1 MKYKKYEFTFDKSVY
16 DLSGVSVIRLFS
28 KLEQV
33 LRTYTLEY
41 LQYLG
46 LISICRSKEN
56 FMTISDLEPTTKV
69 SDKRF
74 DKVYHEFAIVNKD
87 FDYIPLG
94 VLKSNKVY
102 LEQISTVD
110 LKLNLDTLYKLTIGH
125 KSSGLLTFT
134 NYEDAC
140 DFIDKNNLT
149 DMFVIAIPYKN
160 ITNAVSDLYFNF
172 NNSKDVLLSSSKLD
186 KIDLNKYESKDVYVV
201 SHNDLSALKLDND
214 KRFELFKTFRDLNI
228 YKYIKVE
235 EEKFEESN
243 VSKNLEH
250 KSQIVNKSYPIIDGN
265 VTFGDRIISIDE
277 LKSNIAKNGYRE
289 DEVTKYNKKCL
300 PMILIDHLETHT
312 QGEIESVYISDDCDI
327 VILIFREKP
336 RKPEKLIKEF
346 LVLLDKHSIN
356 NFKINNRNR
365 DKVKPL
371 RPLFGP
377 YGKYASQPTRC
388 YTTANTQTFK
398 H

>member
-1 MKYKKYEFTFDKSVY
+1 MKYKKYEFTFDKSIY

-56 FMTISDLEPTTKV
+56 FMTISDLEPITKV

-186 KIDLNKYESKDVYVV
+186 KIDLNKYESKDVYVI

-265 VTFGDRIISIDE
+265 VTFGDRTISIDE

-346 LVLLDKHSIN
+346 LVLLDKYSIN

-377 YGKYASQPTRC
+377 YGKYAIPSTRC

>member
-74 DKVYHEFAIVNKD
+74 DKVYHEFAIINKD

-94 VLKSNKVY
+94 VLKSNKAY

-186 KIDLNKYESKDVYVV
+186 KIDLNKYESKDVYVI

-265 VTFGDRIISIDE
+265 VTFGDRTISIDE

-377 YGKYASQPTRC
+377 YGKYASPPTRC
-388 YTTANTQTFK
+388 FTTANTQTFK

>member
-1 MKYKKYEFTFDKSVY
+1 MKYKKYEFTFDKSAY

-56 FMTISDLEPTTKV
+56 FMTISDLEPATKV

-102 LEQISTVD
+102 LEQISTID

-172 NNSKDVLLSSSKLD
+172 NNSKDVLLSSSRLD
-186 KIDLNKYESKDVYVV
+186 KIDLDKYESKDVYVV

-228 YKYIKVE
+228 YKYTKVE
-235 EEKFEESN
+235 EENFEESN
-243 VSKNLEH
+243 VLKNVEH
-250 KSQIVNKSYPIIDGN
+250 ESQIVNKSYPIINGN
-265 VTFGDRIISIDE
+265 VTFGDRTISIDK

-377 YGKYASQPTRC
+377 YGKYASPPTR
-388 YTTANTQTFK
+388 YYNTANIQTFK

>member
-1 MKYKKYEFTFDKSVY
+1 MKYKKYEFTFDKSAY

-33 LRTYTLEY
+33 LRAYTLEY

-46 LISICRSKEN
+46 LISIFRSKEN
-56 FMTISDLEPTTKV
+56 FMSISDLEPTNKA

-102 LEQISTVD
+102 LEQISTSDV
-110 LKLNLDTLYKLTIGH
+110 KLNLDTLYKLTIGH

-172 NNSKDVLLSSSKLD
+172 SNSKDVLLSSSKLD
-186 KIDLNKYESKDVYVV
+186 KVDLNKYGSKDVYVV
-201 SHNDLSALKLDND
+201 SHNDLSTLKLDND
-214 KRFELFKTFRDLNI
+214 KRFDLFKTFRDLNI
-228 YKYIKVE
+228 YKYNRIEEVE
-235 EEKFEESN
+235 DTNIIEE
-243 VSKNLEH
+243 VEH
-250 KSQIVNKSYPIIDGN
+250 ESQIVNKSYPIIDGN
-265 VTFGDRIISIDE
+265 VTFGDRTISIDE
-277 LKSNIAKNGYRE
+277 LKSNIVKNGYRE

-356 NFKINNRNR
+356 NFKIIKRDR
-365 DKVKPL
+365 DKVKSL
-371 RPLFGP
+371 RPIFGP
-377 YGKYASQPTRC
+377 YGKYAVPSTR
-388 YTTANTQTFK
+388 YNTASI
-398 H
+398 

>member
-1 MKYKKYEFTFDKSVY
+1 MKYKKYEFTFDKSAY

-33 LRTYTLEY
+33 LRAYTLEY

-46 LISICRSKEN
+46 LISIFRSKEN
-56 FMTISDLEPTTKV
+56 FMSISDLEPTNKV

-140 DFIDKNNLT
+140 DFIAKNNLT

-186 KIDLNKYESKDVYVV
+186 KVDLDKYGSKDVYVV

-214 KRFELFKTFRDLNI
+214 KRFDLFKTFRDLNI
-228 YKYIKVE
+228 YKYNRIEDVE
-235 EEKFEESN
+235 DTNIIEE
-243 VSKNLEH
+243 VEH
-250 KSQIVNKSYPIIDGN
+250 KSQIVNKSYHIIDGN
-265 VTFGDRIISIDE
+265 VTFGDRTISIDE
-277 LKSNIAKNGYRE
+277 LKSNIVKNGYRE

-356 NFKINNRNR
+356 NFKIIKRDR
-365 DKVKPL
+365 DKVKSL
-371 RPLFGP
+371 RPIFGP
-377 YGKYASQPTRC
+377 YGKYAVPSTR
-388 YTTANTQTFK
+388 YNTASI
-398 H
+398 

>member
-1 MKYKKYEFTFDKSVY
+1 MKYKKYEFTFDKSAY

-33 LRTYTLEY
+33 LRAYTLEY

-46 LISICRSKEN
+46 LISIFRSKEN
-56 FMTISDLEPTTKV
+56 FMSISDLEPTNKV

-140 DFIDKNNLT
+140 DFIAKNNLT

-186 KIDLNKYESKDVYVV
+186 KVDLNKYGSKDVYVV

-214 KRFELFKTFRDLNI
+214 KRFDLFKTFRDLNI
-228 YKYIKVE
+228 YKYNRIEDVE
-235 EEKFEESN
+235 DTNIIEE
-243 VSKNLEH
+243 VEH
-250 KSQIVNKSYPIIDGN
+250 KSQIVNKSYHIIDGN
-265 VTFGDRIISIDE
+265 VTFGDRTISIDE
-277 LKSNIAKNGYRE
+277 LKSNIVKNGYRE

-356 NFKINNRNR
+356 NFKIIKRDR
-365 DKVKPL
+365 DKVKSL
-371 RPLFGP
+371 RPIFGP
-377 YGKYASQPTRC
+377 YGKYAVPSTR
-388 YTTANTQTFK
+388 YNTASI
-398 H
+398 

>member
-1 MKYKKYEFTFDKSVY
+1 MKYKKYEFTFDKSAY

-33 LRTYTLEY
+33 LRAYTLEY

-46 LISICRSKEN
+46 LISIFRSKEN
-56 FMTISDLEPTTKV
+56 FMSISDLEPTSKV

-140 DFIDKNNLT
+140 DFIAKNNLT

-186 KIDLNKYESKDVYVV
+186 KVDLDKYGSKDVYVV

-214 KRFELFKTFRDLNI
+214 KRFDLFKTFRDLNI
-228 YKYIKVE
+228 YKYNRIE
-235 EEKFEESN
+235 EIEDTNSIEE
-243 VSKNLEH
+243 VEH

-265 VTFGDRIISIDE
+265 VTFGDRTISIDE
-277 LKSNIAKNGYRE
+277 LKSNIVKNGYRE

-356 NFKINNRNR
+356 NFKIIKRDR
-365 DKVKPL
+365 DKVKSL
-371 RPLFGP
+371 RPMFGP
-377 YGKYASQPTRC
+377 YGKYAVPSTR
-388 YTTANTQTFK
+388 YNTASI
-398 H
+398 

>member
-228 YKYIKVE
+228 YKYTKVE

-250 KSQIVNKSYPIIDGN
+250 ESQIVNKSYPIIDGN
-265 VTFGDRIISIDE
+265 VTFGDRTISIDE

-377 YGKYASQPTRC
+377 YGKYAIPSTR
-388 YTTANTQTFK
+388 YYNTANT
-398 H
+398 